1 MSDPLYTTPC
11 PFDET
16 ERCYQINAE
25 GCRNACGVIREK
37 AATTADRTKAKTA
50 HEGQIQN

>member
-16 ERCYQINAE
+16 ERCYQITAE

-37 AATTADRTKAKTA
+37 ARLPTTVRRKRSEHSNRK
-50 HEGQIQN
+50 GP